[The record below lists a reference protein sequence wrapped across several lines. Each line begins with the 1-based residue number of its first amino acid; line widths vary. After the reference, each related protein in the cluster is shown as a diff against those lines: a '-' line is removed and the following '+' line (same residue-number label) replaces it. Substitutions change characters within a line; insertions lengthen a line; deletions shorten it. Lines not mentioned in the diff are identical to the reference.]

1 MLQCHIVVTIGLE
14 KARRVWGSPRQFE
27 PEGSTMRVGVIV
39 LISALA
45 ICGPAMGEEQL
56 EGDALRK
63 AVAGKTV
70 SLETPLGGLPINFR
84 HNGTMHSKTE
94 ELAYYTGSTQ
104 DHGVWWVAA
113 NKLCQRWN
121 NWLGGKAYCFTLRQ
135 AGRTVQWTRNDGLSG
150 VATIRR

>member
-1 MLQCHIVVTIGLE
+1 
-14 KARRVWGSPRQFE
+14 
-27 PEGSTMRVGVIV
+27 MRVGVIFLV
-39 LISALA
+39 FALA
-45 ICGPAMGEEQL
+45 VCGPAVGNEQHL

-84 HNGTMHSKTE
+84 HNGTMHAKTVD
-94 ELAYYTGSTQ
+94 LAYYTGSTQ
-104 DHGVWWVAA
+104 DRGVWWVAA

-121 NWLGGKAYCFTLRQ
+121 TWLGGKAYCFTLRQ
-135 AGRTVQWTRNDGLSG
+135 EGRSVQWTRNDGLTG

>member
-1 MLQCHIVVTIGLE
+1 MRE
-14 KARRVWGSPRQFE
+14 A
-27 PEGSTMRVGVIV
+27 TMRVGVILLV
-39 LISALA
+39 SALA
-45 ICGPAMGEEQL
+45 VCGPALAAEQL

-70 SLETPLGGLPINFR
+70 SLETPLGGLPISFR

-104 DHGVWWVAA
+104 DRGIWWVAA

-121 NWLGGKAYCFTLRQ
+121 TWLGGKQYCFTLRQ
-135 AGRTVQWTRNDGLSG
+135 AGRSVQWTRNDGLTG

>member
-1 MLQCHIVVTIGLE
+1 
-14 KARRVWGSPRQFE
+14 
-27 PEGSTMRVGVIV
+27 MRVGVIYLV
-39 LISALA
+39 AALA
-45 ICGPAMGEEQL
+45 VCAPAAAQDQQL

-84 HNGTMHSKTE
+84 HNGTMHSQTA

-104 DHGVWWVAA
+104 DRGVWWVVA

-135 AGRTVQWTRNDGLSG
+135 EGRSVQWTRNDGLTG

>member
-1 MLQCHIVVTIGLE
+1 
-14 KARRVWGSPRQFE
+14 
-27 PEGSTMRVGVIV
+27 MRVGVFFLV
-39 LISALA
+39 AALTVGGPALA
-45 ICGPAMGEEQL
+45 DEQQL

-70 SLETPLGGLPINFR
+70 SLETPLGGLPISFR
-84 HNGTMHSKTE
+84 HNGTMHSQTA

-104 DHGVWWVAA
+104 DRGIWWVAA

-121 NWLGGKAYCFTLRQ
+121 NWLGGRAYCFTLRQ
-135 AGRTVQWTRNDGLSG
+135 EGRSVQWTRNDGLTG

>member
-1 MLQCHIVVTIGLE
+1 MNFGGTE
-14 KARRVWGSPRQFE
+14 
-27 PEGSTMRVGVIV
+27 TMRVGVV
-39 LISALA
+39 LVAALA
-45 ICGPAMGEEQL
+45 VCGPAFGGEQQL
-56 EGDALRK
+56 EGNTLRK
-63 AVAGKTV
+63 AIAGKTV

-84 HNGTMHSKTE
+84 HNGTMQAKTV

-104 DHGVWWVAA
+104 DRGVWWVVA

-135 AGRTVQWTRNDGLSG
+135 QGRRVEWTRNDGLTG